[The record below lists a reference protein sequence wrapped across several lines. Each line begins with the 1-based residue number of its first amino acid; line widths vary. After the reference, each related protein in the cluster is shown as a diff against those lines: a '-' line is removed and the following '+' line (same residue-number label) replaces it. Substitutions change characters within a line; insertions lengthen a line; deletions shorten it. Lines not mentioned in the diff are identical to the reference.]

1 MTFTLILHVLPTED
15 VTKQGTGNKE
25 RRTSTG
31 KEKKK
36 NRNKRRMSNEVTDD
50 RVQVSFFS
58 FYLSQRSFPFSVPR
72 FSHIRLSNNF
82 TKPDDSATI
91 IYDLIF
97 RGVCLSL

>member
-15 VTKQGTGNKE
+15 VTKTLNRERGTRNEE
-25 RRTSTG
+25 RA

-36 NRNKRRMSNEVTDD
+36 NRDKRRMSNEVTDD

-72 FSHIRLSNNF
+72 FSHIRF
-82 TKPDDSATI
+82 
-91 IYDLIF
+91 
-97 RGVCLSL
+97 